1 MRVPLLEKIK
11 SFAETFY
18 PVQMKT
24 LIQEI
29 DMELQKPDPIAAL
42 KDIDEVLGSMIIPDA
57 VEVAWCRAKIAKVLS
72 TQ

>member
-1 MRVPLLEKIK
+1 MSHALLEKIK

-29 DMELQKPDPIAAL
+29 DLEMQKPDPVAAL
-42 KDIDEVLGSMIIPDA
+42 KTSM
-57 VEVAWCRAKIAKVLS
+57 RY
-72 TQ
+72 